1 MYKKLFLLI
10 YFFIP
15 SIISAEVNPEKSQQI
30 LDKLLDIRPD
40 FAFSVVSK
48 TEIDGMYKVD
58 IQNGPTLYITENGKY
73 FFIGDYYE
81 VGDNGI
87 VNLGE
92 LAKASQRVE
101 AVSNLNLEDMIIFGP
116 ESPKAHVYVFTDVDC
131 YYCQKLHQEVPD
143 LTTLG
148 IEVRYLAYPRDG
160 VGSLVY
166 QKMAS
171 AWCDDNPNQSL
182 TDLKAGKD
190 IAISICE
197 DNPIMSQYSLGN
209 QLGVKGTP
217 AIITSDGKLL
227 PGYMPAKKLAESL
240 GL

>member
-171 AWCDDNPNQSL
+171 AWCDDNPN
-182 TDLKAGKD
+182 
-190 IAISICE
+190 
-197 DNPIMSQYSLGN
+197 
-209 QLGVKGTP
+209 
-217 AIITSDGKLL
+217 
-227 PGYMPAKKLAESL
+227 
-240 GL
+240 